1 VIRNADTSFVYFSR
15 QDGPFPPVPAEDRDG
30 NPHDFSESATLK
42 GADQVDL
49 IGQGK
54 YDLIAG
60 TAHLGILA
68 SQDTLGTALDFLTN
82 PSPRR

>member
-1 VIRNADTSFVYFSR
+1 MRVGIRRY
-15 QDGPFPPVPAEDRDG
+15 
-30 NPHDFSESATLK
+30 

-54 YDLIAG
+54 YDVVAG

-68 SQDTLGTALDFLTN
+68 SPYTWKITLDFLTN

>member
-1 VIRNADTSFVYFSR
+1 MRVGIGRYGV
-15 QDGPFPPVPAEDRDG
+15 
-30 NPHDFSESATLK
+30 
-42 GADQVDL
+42 DQVDL

-54 YDLIAG
+54 YDLIAR

-68 SQDTLGTALDFLTN
+68 SLYTWKITLDFLTN

>member
-1 VIRNADTSFVYFSR
+1 MRVGIGRY
-15 QDGPFPPVPAEDRDG
+15 
-30 NPHDFSESATLK
+30 

-54 YDLIAG
+54 YAPILG

-68 SQDTLGTALDFLTN
+68 SHDTWRITLDFLTN

>member
-1 VIRNADTSFVYFSR
+1 MRRVTGTRWGV
-15 QDGPFPPVPAEDRDG
+15 
-30 NPHDFSESATLK
+30 
-42 GADQVDL
+42 DQVDL

-54 YDLIAG
+54 YDAVVG

-68 SQDTLGTALDFLTN
+68 SPDTSRFTLDFLTN